1 MQRALTIHRLS
12 ENAKFLAE
20 AIAIRIVFGRSMSAG
35 MKRLYEDA
43 IVLAADDASAVIG
56 AAEAADAE

>member
-12 ENAKFLAE
+12 EDAKFLAE
-20 AIAIRIVFGRSMSAG
+20 AIAIRAVFGRSMSAG

-43 IVLAADDASAVIG
+43 IVLATDDAAAVVE

>member
-12 ENAKFLAE
+12 EGAKFIAE
-20 AIAIRIVFGRSMSAG
+20 AIAIRVVFGNSMSAG

-43 IVLAADDASAVIG
+43 IVLAADDAAAVVD